1 MIPRYTLPPMDA
13 MWSEAAKYG
22 RWLRVELA
30 VLDAQE
36 ALGQVPEGTAQ
47 AVRAKAAVDLERIAA
62 IEAEVKHD
70 VLAFVR
76 SLEEQVG
83 EPGRWLHLGLTA
95 SDVVDTANALA
106 LCEAFDAILAE
117 LDALIAGIHRR
128 AVEHKAT
135 AMVGRTHGMHAE
147 PITFGLKLL
156 NWQAQFERDRVRL
169 RQAREAIA
177 VGQCSGSVGTYANV
191 DPDVERRACQA
202 LGLRPAKISNQ
213 VLQRDGYA
221 QALGALAILGATV
234 ERVAVEVRHLSRT
247 EISEIYERGAHRSSS
262 MPHKKNPITAETLS
276 GLARL
281 LRANLHAQLESIAL
295 WHERDIS
302 NSSVE
307 RVVLPDSFT
316 LAHYMVVKA
325 RGLVDKLEVDAERMS
340 TNLELTHGLVY
351 SQAALLALVDR
362 GMPRARAHEHI
373 RDLSMKVDGKRPLK
387 ALLLED
393 ETVKGYLTAQDVEA
407 LFDPARAVRHLE
419 AMFERFGPP

>member
-13 MWSEAAKYG
+13 LWSEAAKYA

-30 VLDAQE
+30 VLEAQQR
-36 ALGQVPEGTAQ
+36 LGQVPAGTAQ
-47 AVRAKAAVDLERIAA
+47 AVAKKARIDLDRIAA

-83 EPGRWLHLGLTA
+83 PPGRWLHLGLTA
-95 SDVVDTANALA
+95 SDVVDSANALA
-106 LCEAFDAILAE
+106 LCEAFDAILGE
-117 LDALIAGIHRR
+117 LDALIALVHRR
-128 AVEHKAT
+128 AVAHKDT
-135 AMVGRTHGMHAE
+135 PMVGRTHGMHAE

-156 NWQAQFERDRVRL
+156 NWEAQFERDRLRL
-169 RQAREAIA
+169 QQARESVA

-191 DPDVERRACQA
+191 DPQVEQLACEA
-202 LGLRPAKISNQ
+202 LGLRPARVSNQ

-221 QALGALAILGATV
+221 QALAALAILGGTV

-276 GLARL
+276 GLARV
-281 LRANLHAQLESIAL
+281 LRANLHPQLESIAL

-307 RVVLPDSFT
+307 RIVLPDSFT
-316 LAHYMVVKA
+316 LAHYMVVKT
-325 RGLVDKLEVDAERMS
+325 RSLVDQLEVDATRMAH
-340 TNLELTHGLVY
+340 NLELTRGLVY
-351 SQAALLALVDR
+351 SQVALLTLVSK
-362 GMPRARAHEHI
+362 GMPRAQAHEHI
-373 RDLSMKVDGKRPLK
+373 RDLSMKVAPDRPLK
-387 ALLLED
+387 ELLLD
-393 ETVKGYLTAQDVEA
+393 DVTVNTYLSPQEIEA
-407 LFDPARAVRHLE
+407 LFDPAYAAKHVQTV
-419 AMFERFGPP
+419 FDRFGKT